1 MKSIIEENNQIPEM
15 YMLRHQHDGQDTE
28 YDYVS
33 NTLKNST
40 SGVLW
45 DSVNIGDFMEYIN
58 KMYLSI
64 TESILPVRN
73 IFYWSYNKYYNKHGK

>member
-15 YMLRHQHDGQDTE
+15 YLMRHQHDGTDEE

-33 NTLKNST
+33 DTLKNST
-40 SGVLW
+40 TKVLW
-45 DSVNIGDFMEYIN
+45 QNDNMFEFMEGIN
-58 KMYLSI
+58 KMYSTLVD
-64 TESILPVRN
+64 SILPVRN

>member
-1 MKSIIEENNQIPEM
+1 MKSIIEENNQIPELFL
-15 YMLRHQHDGQDTE
+15 LRHQHDSTDNE

-45 DSVNIGDFMEYIN
+45 DNDNTHEFMSSVNNLYI
-58 KMYLSI
+58 SI
-64 TESILPVRN
+64 VDSILPVRN
-73 IFYWSYNKYYNKHGK
+73 IFFWSYNKYYNKHGK